1 MRVFADNNLSA
12 AQRDTDRG
20 STSCAPRC
28 GPASSGTCGASN
40 RPGWS
45 VGRCHWFE
53 LAAELDAAGITEL
66 HTDRDG
72 VVRVR
77 DEVAGIK
84 AVLAAA
90 EVRKLKRRVNDKL
103 DELAAQGRP
112 AGGRYFG
119 YRRVRR

>member
-1 MRVFADNNLSA
+1 MEQTRLERREV
-12 AQRDTDRG
+12 Q
-20 STSCAPRC
+20 
-28 GPASSGTCGASN
+28 
-40 RPGWS
+40 
-45 VGRCHWFE
+45 WFE
-53 LAAELDAAGITEL
+53 LAAELDAAGITEV

-72 VVRVR
+72 IVRVR

-103 DELAAQGRP
+103 DELAALGRP

-119 YRRVRR
+119 YRRVVDDDGVPTSRSCPSRPRRSGGPPTRCCPGGR